1 MSGEEW
7 QGLSVRV
14 RDGAVPGVVVGVFA
28 DGPLA
33 GRLRVEGEHAPGW
46 RGRGLRDGAAV
57 YAIPWRTQPRRRPD
71 SLVLDTTCAR
81 ARGSWLM
88 HIV

>member
-33 GRLRVEGEHAPGW
+33 GRLRVEGELRCW
-46 RGRGLRDGAAV
+46 RRRGRLR
-57 YAIPWRTQPRRRPD
+57 
-71 SLVLDTTCAR
+71 
-81 ARGSWLM
+81 
-88 HIV
+88 